1 MVWLLAL
8 RTALSVSWECP
19 INHSNALA
27 RAGKA
32 VRIAALCPS
41 GAMPVPHCVKQGC
54 DFIENQ
60 KSTGQIDMPWSNQSG
75 GGWKGG
81 GGPWGQGPTG
91 GGGGPSPD
99 LEDMLR
105 KGQDRLKQAMPG
117 GGSSKLM
124 WVVVLFGLIGI
135 WLMNSF
141 YTVGPE
147 EEGVVLRF
155 GKFARSTPP
164 GLHFIIWPIETVET
178 PKVQEENQLNFGLS
192 SRGGSPEGLML
203 AGDQNIVDI
212 KFTVLWKISDAQKF
226 LFNVRNPERLVR
238 VVAESA
244 MREIVGR
251 TQGDQVRTRGRLEAQ
266 NQVLALIQG
275 TLDSYNSGI
284 RINGVKL
291 EKADPPPAVIDA
303 FEEVQRAEQ
312 NQNKFIREAEQYRNK
327 LLGEA
332 RGEASKIVED
342 AKAYKARVT
351 NEAQGEAQRFISV
364 YDEYAKAKD
373 VTRQRLF
380 LETLEDVYSKTNKV
394 IIEPNQGRGGPG
406 VVPYLPLP
414 EVQKRSRAGTTSSTG
429 GQ

>member
-1 MVWLLAL
+1 
-8 RTALSVSWECP
+8 
-19 INHSNALA
+19 
-27 RAGKA
+27 
-32 VRIAALCPS
+32 
-41 GAMPVPHCVKQGC
+41 
-54 DFIENQ
+54 
-60 KSTGQIDMPWSNQSG
+60 MPWSNQSG
-75 GGWKGG
+75 GGG
-81 GGPWGQGPTG
+81 GGPWGQGPGSGG

-105 KGQDRLKQAMPG
+105 RGQDRLKQAIPG
-117 GGSSKLM
+117 GGSGKFM
-124 WVVVLFGLIGI
+124 WVFVFLGLVGI

-141 YTVGPE
+141 YTVGPS

-192 SRGGSPEGLML
+192 TRGGSPQGLML

-212 KFTVLWKISDAQKF
+212 KFTVLWKISNAQKY
-226 LFNVRNPERLVR
+226 LFNVREPERLVS

-244 MREIVGR
+244 MREVVGR
-251 TQGDQVRTRGRLEAQ
+251 TAGDQIRTQGRLVAQ
-266 NQVLALIQG
+266 NLVLAQIQS

-284 RINGVKL
+284 RITGVKL
-291 EKADPPPAVIDA
+291 EKADPPPTVIDA

-312 NQNKFIREAEQYRNK
+312 NQNKFIREAESYRNK

-332 RGEASKIVED
+332 RGESSKIVED
-342 AKAYKARVT
+342 SKAYKARVV
-351 NEAQGEAQRFISV
+351 NEADGEAQRFISV
-364 YDEYAKAKD
+364 YDEYVKAKD

-380 LETLEDVYSKTNKV
+380 LETLEDVYSNTNKV
-394 IIEPNQGRGGPG
+394 IIEPNQGGSGTG

-414 EVQKRSRAGTTSSTG
+414 EIRKQSRANPIIKPGA
-429 GQ
+429 Q

>member
-1 MVWLLAL
+1 
-8 RTALSVSWECP
+8 
-19 INHSNALA
+19 
-27 RAGKA
+27 
-32 VRIAALCPS
+32 
-41 GAMPVPHCVKQGC
+41 
-54 DFIENQ
+54 
-60 KSTGQIDMPWSNQSG
+60 MPWSNQSG
-75 GGWKGG
+75 GGG
-81 GGPWGQGPTG
+81 GGPWGQGPSS

-99 LEDMLR
+99 IEEMLR

-117 GGSSKLM
+117 GGSSPLM
-124 WVVVLFGLIGI
+124 WIVVLLGLAGI
-135 WLMNSF
+135 WGANSF
-141 YTVGPE
+141 YTIGPE

-155 GKFARSTPP
+155 GKFVRSTPP
-164 GLHFIIWPIETVET
+164 GLHFIIWPIETVEM

-212 KFTVLWKISDAQKF
+212 KFTVLWKISDARKF

-251 TQGDQVRTRGRLEAQ
+251 TPGDEIRTQGRLVAQ

-275 TLDSYNSGI
+275 TLDSYDSGI
-284 RINGVKL
+284 RINAVKL

-312 NQNKFIREAEQYRNK
+312 NQNKFIREAESYRNK

-332 RGEASKIVED
+332 RGKSAKIVED
-342 AKAYKARVT
+342 AKAYKARIV
-351 NEAQGEAQRFISV
+351 NEADGEAQRFISV

-380 LETLEDVYSKTNKV
+380 IETLEEVYSNTNKV
-394 IIEPNQGRGGPG
+394 IIEPNQGGSGTG

-414 EVQKRSRAGTTSSTG
+414 EIRKQSRTNSLPNTR

>member
-1 MVWLLAL
+1 
-8 RTALSVSWECP
+8 
-19 INHSNALA
+19 
-27 RAGKA
+27 
-32 VRIAALCPS
+32 
-41 GAMPVPHCVKQGC
+41 
-54 DFIENQ
+54 
-60 KSTGQIDMPWSNQSG
+60 MPWSNQSG
-75 GGWKGG
+75 GGGGWKGG
-81 GGPWGQGPTG
+81 NGGPWGQGPSGPSG
-91 GGGGPSPD
+91 GQSPD
-99 LEDMLR
+99 LEEMLR
-105 KGQDRLKQAMPG
+105 KGQDRLKQAIPG
-117 GGSSKLM
+117 GGGNKLM
-124 WVVVLFGLIGI
+124 WVFGLLALVGF

-141 YTVGPE
+141 YTVAPE

-155 GKFARSTPP
+155 GEYVRSTPP

-226 LFNVRNPERLVR
+226 LFNVNDPERLVR

-244 MREIVGR
+244 MREVVGR
-251 TQGDQVRTRGRLEAQ
+251 TQGDQVRTQGRLEAQ

-275 TLDSYNSGI
+275 TLDSYDTGI
-284 RINGVKL
+284 RITGVKL
-291 EKADPPPAVIDA
+291 EKADPPPTVIDA

-342 AKAYKARVT
+342 AKAYKARVV
-351 NEAQGEAQRFISV
+351 NEADGEAQRFVSV
-364 YDEYAKAKD
+364 FEEYSKAKD
-373 VTRQRLF
+373 VTRKRLF
-380 LETLEDVYSKTNKV
+380 LETLEDVLSNSNKV
-394 IIEPNQGRGGPG
+394 IIEQGQSGSG

-414 EVQKRSRAGTTSSTG
+414 EVAKRNKESQAQSTG
-429 GQ
+429 GR

>member
-1 MVWLLAL
+1 
-8 RTALSVSWECP
+8 
-19 INHSNALA
+19 
-27 RAGKA
+27 
-32 VRIAALCPS
+32 
-41 GAMPVPHCVKQGC
+41 
-54 DFIENQ
+54 
-60 KSTGQIDMPWSNQSG
+60 MPWSNQSG
-75 GGWKGG
+75 GG
-81 GGPWGQGPTG
+81 GGPWGQGPSSG
-91 GGGGPSPD
+91 GGGGGQAPD
-99 LEDMLR
+99 IEEMLR
-105 KGQDRLKQAMPG
+105 KGQDRLKQALPG
-117 GGSSKLM
+117 GGSGKLM
-124 WVVVLFGLIGI
+124 WLVVFLGLVGI
-135 WLMNSF
+135 WTVNSF

-164 GLHFIIWPIETVET
+164 GLHFIIWPIETVEM
-178 PKVQEENQLNFGLS
+178 PKVQEENQLNFGLT

-212 KFTVLWKISDAQKF
+212 KFTVLWKISDAKMF

-251 TQGDQVRTRGRLEAQ
+251 TAGDQIRTQGRLEAQ

-275 TLDSYNSGI
+275 TLNSYQSGI
-284 RINGVKL
+284 RITAVKL

-312 NQNKFIREAEQYRNK
+312 NQNKFIREAESYRNK

-332 RGEASKIVED
+332 RGESSKIVED
-342 AKAYKARVT
+342 AKAYKARVV
-351 NEAQGEAQRFISV
+351 NEADGEAQRFISV

-380 LETLEDVYSKTNKV
+380 LETLEEVYSNTNKV
-394 IIEPNQGRGGPG
+394 IIEPNQGGGGTG
-406 VVPYLPLP
+406 VIPYLPLP
-414 EVQKRSRAGTTSSTG
+414 EIRKQSRSNSTSTTG

>member
-1 MVWLLAL
+1 
-8 RTALSVSWECP
+8 
-19 INHSNALA
+19 
-27 RAGKA
+27 
-32 VRIAALCPS
+32 
-41 GAMPVPHCVKQGC
+41 
-54 DFIENQ
+54 
-60 KSTGQIDMPWSNQSG
+60 MPWSNQSG
-75 GGWKGG
+75 GGGGGWKGG
-81 GGPWGQGPTG
+81 QGPWGQGPKG
-91 GGGGPSPD
+91 GGSGGPSPD
-99 LEDMLR
+99 LEDMIR

-117 GGSSKLM
+117 GGGGKFM
-124 WVVVLFGLIGI
+124 WVFVLLAIVGI

-141 YTVGPE
+141 YTVGPA

-178 PKVQEENQLNFGLS
+178 PSVQEENQLNFGLS

-212 KFTVLWKISDAQKF
+212 KFTVLWKIANARKF

-251 TQGDQVRTRGRLEAQ
+251 TQGDQIRTQGRLAAQ

-284 RINGVKL
+284 RITGVKL
-291 EKADPPPAVIDA
+291 EKADPPPTVIDA

-312 NQNKFIREAEQYRNK
+312 NQNKFIREAESYRNK

-332 RGEASKIVED
+332 RGKSSKIVED
-342 AKAYKARVT
+342 AKAYKARVV
-351 NEAQGEAQRFISV
+351 NEAEGEAQRFISV

-380 LETLEDVYSKTNKV
+380 IETLEDVYSKTNKV
-394 IIEPNQGRGGPG
+394 IIESGQGSG

-414 EVQKRSRAGTTSSTG
+414 EIAKRSQAKSGKNAG